1 MPLKSVLFTVF
12 CFLYQFSYGQHIAR
26 GDFRNV
32 LLLEAPILHEKD
44 VAVAVFSD
52 LGAWHAYRFHRD
64 QNGKIGFSGPLIM
77 GMEGRWVGKYISRP
91 RIFIDGTEKAF
102 LPDQITGT
110 AYPGMMEIKY
120 TSSDIAIHQRLIF
133 VSNRQS
139 MILTEITN
147 LTHKKLKVEP
157 YLEGKFLESG
167 RLTKRDREIYF
178 DVGATPGFTLRLDR
192 DASIRILDHQYVI
205 VFDAQSMKPGE
216 KLSYIESHIYSPV
229 NREHIH
235 TINTESAT
243 FQQSEATNEYRWNN
257 YLNTY
262 FANAGELPAEKRRLA
277 VKAIITLITNWRS
290 AAGDLHH
297 DGLFPSVSYQGF
309 YGFWSWDSWKQAVG
323 LALFNPALAKSNI
336 LSMFDYMDDFGMV
349 ADCIYLDKS
358 ENNYRDTKPP
368 LAAWAVESIF
378 TRSGDTSFVQSI
390 YPRLLKYHHWWYKNR
405 DHDGN
410 GLCEFGSTD
419 GTRLAA
425 AWESGM
431 DNAVRFDSAN
441 MVRNNT
447 HAWSLDQESVDLN
460 AFLYAEKLCL
470 ANLADII
477 GLNEDAQQL
486 RKESRWLIT
495 KIRQY
500 LFDSTTGYFY
510 DKKLNEHHL
519 IKVAGPE
526 GWLPLWARCA
536 DDEQARSV
544 VHVVLDTA
552 RFNTFLPFP
561 TLDASHPEFN
571 PAKGYW
577 RGPVWT
583 DQLYF
588 GLKGLRNYGYWND
601 ANKLQ
606 EKFFNHAEGL
616 TTNKPLYENYH
627 PLTGVGLNAMNF
639 SWTAAHILMLLVED
653 SP

>member
-1 MPLKSVLFTVF
+1 
-12 CFLYQFSYGQHIAR
+12 
-26 GDFRNV
+26 
-32 LLLEAPILHEKD
+32 
-44 VAVAVFSD
+44 
-52 LGAWHAYRFHRD
+52 
-64 QNGKIGFSGPLIM
+64 
-77 GMEGRWVGKYISRP
+77 
-91 RIFIDGTEKAF
+91 
-102 LPDQITGT
+102 
-110 AYPGMMEIKY
+110 
-120 TSSDIAIHQRLIF
+120 
-133 VSNRQS
+133 
-139 MILTEITN
+139 
-147 LTHKKLKVEP
+147 
-157 YLEGKFLESG
+157 
-167 RLTKRDREIYF
+167 
-178 DVGATPGFTLRLDR
+178 
-192 DASIRILDHQYVI
+192 
-205 VFDAQSMKPGE
+205 
-216 KLSYIESHIYSPV
+216 
-229 NREHIH
+229 
-235 TINTESAT
+235 
-243 FQQSEATNEYRWNN
+243 
-257 YLNTY
+257 
-262 FANAGELPAEKRRLA
+262 
-277 VKAIITLITNWRS
+277 
-290 AAGDLHH
+290 
-297 DGLFPSVSYQGF
+297 
-309 YGFWSWDSWKQAVG
+309 
-323 LALFNPALAKSNI
+323 
-336 LSMFDYMDDFGMV
+336 
-349 ADCIYLDKS
+349 
-358 ENNYRDTKPP
+358 
-368 LAAWAVESIF
+368 
-378 TRSGDTSFVQSI
+378 
-390 YPRLLKYHHWWYKNR
+390 
-405 DHDGN
+405 
-410 GLCEFGSTD
+410 
-419 GTRLAA
+419 
-425 AWESGM
+425 M

-510 DKKLNEHHL
+510 DKKLNERHL

-544 VHVVLDTA
+544 VHAVLDTA